1 MFKEAGDV
9 GEVHISLG
17 FLVGDKTQLL
27 CGLMLEILA
36 NAVESTGDVFFVP
49 AFSGLFAPYW
59 QPDARG

>member
-9 GEVHISLG
+9 GEVHIVEVSCWRWNSTGVLT
-17 FLVGDKTQLL
+17 VEK
-27 CGLMLEILA
+27 LA
-36 NAVESTGDVFFVP
+36 NAVDSTGDVFFVP